1 MLKYMLDTNTII
13 YTIKNRPR
21 NVKATFEQHYDQMC
35 ISSVTL
41 MELIYGAERS
51 SAVERNLRDIEGL
64 TARLDVLSFDT
75 DAAIHAGQI
84 RAELSK
90 LGQPIGP
97 YDCLIA
103 AHARSQG
110 LILVSNNLRE
120 FDRVPGLRLDNWI

>member
-1 MLKYMLDTNTII
+1 MLKYMLDTNMVI
-13 YTIKNRPR
+13 YTIKNRPL
-21 NVKATFEQHYDQMC
+21 NVKANFEQHYGQMC

-51 SAVERNLRDIEGL
+51 SAIERNLRDIEGL
-64 TARLDVLSFDT
+64 IARLEVLSFDT

-90 LGQPIGP
+90 SGKIIGP

-103 AHARSQG
+103 AHARATG
-110 LILVSNNLRE
+110 LILVSNNLHE
-120 FDRVPGLRLDNWI
+120 FERVQGLRLENWI